1 MILAIAFL
9 AVAQAIRMQE
19 DVTPRHGFVDSCQNA
34 TCVEW
39 DDPVR
44 GYRNLKTGDL
54 VFFFSTDMLSQ
65 IQMSFS
71 GADVMHVAMVVWSKP
86 GSDGSLH
93 YIPEFSGE
101 VSVLGLLEVSNHAL
115 KDMETAES
123 KKGFHYVDI
132 YNKLTHG
139 WPEGTRVYIKPRKQ
153 ALDDAEMD
161 DLLTMSSCFH
171 SRRVDYLKMFATS
184 ETLLGKFYRAW
195 TKSTREETEKFMNMF
210 CSQFAALMVMV
221 WDGPLQMNRDDSV
234 TSQAFGLLNSM
245 SGARQLLPGDFDP
258 GDVLKIENG
267 KFDQTYQ
274 LQIPYPEYTKYEHM
288 ALQQEALT
296 QHRYAKDKVDLQRH
310 CLAKLPSVQYVK
322 KHLPTFMTKM
332 EQWQRENT
340 CDTTCGDIV
349 MEMPVHPGGENVT
362 WSIFGGGLSPEDAR
376 YEPIAHQHCMSSCIV
391 VAAGSVSCSR
401 VSPGHRKVAKR
412 QEGGTTYKA
421 CCRAI
426 RCAWDK
432 VVDARDQQVD
442 EDAIR
447 EWRRSELGIMHAE
460 DED

>member
-1 MILAIAFL
+1 
-9 AVAQAIRMQE
+9 
-19 DVTPRHGFVDSCQNA
+19 
-34 TCVEW
+34 
-39 DDPVR
+39 
-44 GYRNLKTGDL
+44 
-54 VFFFSTDMLSQ
+54 
-65 IQMSFS
+65 
-71 GADVMHVAMVVWSKP
+71 
-86 GSDGSLH
+86 
-93 YIPEFSGE
+93 
-101 VSVLGLLEVSNHAL
+101 
-115 KDMETAES
+115 
-123 KKGFHYVDI
+123 
-132 YNKLTHG
+132 
-139 WPEGTRVYIKPRKQ
+139 
-153 ALDDAEMD
+153 
-161 DLLTMSSCFH
+161 
-171 SRRVDYLKMFATS
+171 DYLKMFATS
-184 ETLLGKFYRAW
+184 ETLVGKFYRAW

-362 WSIFGGGLSPEDAR
+362 WSIFGGGLSPEVHVRQWRAKALHVELHR
-376 YEPIAHQHCMSSCIV
+376 RR
-391 VAAGSVSCSR
+391 SR
-401 VSPGHRKVAKR
+401 ICVMFPSQPRPQESR
-412 QEGGTTYKA
+412 QETRGRHHVQSLLPGDSL
-421 CCRAI
+421 CLG
-426 RCAWDK
+426 
-432 VVDARDQQVD
+432 QS
-442 EDAIR
+442 
-447 EWRRSELGIMHAE
+447 RRRPRPAG
-460 DED
+460 